1 MISNFKNVECG
12 DLEDIVTR
20 ECNQGNKVS
29 CFAGPIFRSTDPF
42 FNELSGFVP
51 VSERRKGMRVP
62 QSFWKIVFWVEQ
74 GILKAAG
81 FILRQTDEIEANGP
95 ITEEINFGTY
105 RQNSIADIE
114 QRTGLRFSTLIAYDT
129 FVR

>member
-1 MISNFKNVECG
+1 
-12 DLEDIVTR
+12 
-20 ECNQGNKVS
+20 
-29 CFAGPIFRSTDPF
+29 
-42 FNELSGFVP
+42 
-51 VSERRKGMRVP
+51 MRVP